1 MGMGLWIAKGMAF
14 SLGFPVRTWLLAC
27 ALAAI
32 TARAAGPS
40 ADAIA
45 RLPKPSDRIVDF
57 TRDVQPILES
67 SCIKC
72 HGRGKS
78 KGGWR
83 MDDRASALAPADS
96 GVAIVPGKSS
106 ESRLVH
112 LVAGTDPD
120 DVMPQKGTRLTAEQV
135 GVLRAWIDQGVA
147 WPQDKSFGRIPA
159 NNLVPRTVA
168 LPKGVHGNP
177 LDHWLAAYARRENV
191 KLGSA
196 VDDRTYARR
205 VFYDLV
211 GVPPT
216 EEEWARFQ
224 KDPAGKRRERL
235 VERLLSDR
243 QRYAQHWLTF
253 WNDLLRND
261 YKGTGYIDGGRKPIH
276 KWLYAALRDNKPYDQ
291 FVRELVNPRPE
302 AEGFTKGIV
311 WRGVV
316 NASMTPPMQAAQNVA
331 QVFMGV
337 NLKCASCHDSFIDD
351 WQLSDCYGLAG
362 IYADGPLPMVQCDK
376 PTGKVA
382 ALRFLFPELGSVD
395 AAAPR
400 SNRLEQVA
408 RIITQPSNGRLSRT
422 IVNRLWARLIGR
434 GLVEPLDVMQN
445 PAWDAD
451 TLDWLAEDLVAHGW
465 DLQRTIG
472 LIVTSRAYALPSV
485 DEPPKAGERYVF
497 HGPMLRRLTAEQ
509 FRDTLGL
516 VTGEWFERPEGDL
529 APLLAQA
536 PAAPGAPAAAGKQGG
551 SPLPDAFWIWSAA
564 HGASGVPPGTNWLR
578 RVVVLPTVPSEA
590 VVHVHADNAARVFLN
605 GKRIQGTDA
614 GDWSQ
619 PGVYHLKDGW
629 RAGTNV
635 IGIEAING
643 GDGPNPAG
651 VLAYARIR
659 MAAGNAPGPR
669 KDGSKEPPAAA
680 VIHDVATDGRWEAR
694 TDRPGGWDGDGWKA
708 ASVLGPEGMGPW
720 SLPAGIARRVEGAPV
735 VGQARAALVS
745 ADPLLMALG
754 RPNREQITTVRPS
767 QATTLQALELTN
779 GDTLAR
785 LLKKGAERLVAQG
798 TNGRALAEHVFGR
811 ALVRPPTRTE
821 RALSEELLGKS
832 PTPEAVEDY
841 LWSMAMLPEFQFIR

>member
-1 MGMGLWIAKGMAF
+1 MGFWGMA
-14 SLGFPVRTWLLAC
+14 GTGHG
-27 ALAAI
+27 
-32 TARAAGPS
+32 AGPS
-40 ADAIA
+40 ADAMA
-45 RLPKPSDRIVDF
+45 RLPAPASRKVDF
-57 TRDVQPILES
+57 VRDVQPVLEA

-72 HGRGKS
+72 HGRGKA

-83 MDDRASALAPADS
+83 MDTRETALAPADS
-96 GVAIVPGKSS
+96 GVAIVPGQGA

-120 DVMPQKGTRLTAEQV
+120 DVMPQKGKRLTAEEV

-147 WPQDKSFGRIPA
+147 WPKAVGFGRIPA
-159 NNLVPRTVA
+159 NNLEPRPVA
-168 LPKGVHGNP
+168 LPKGGGDHP
-177 LDHWLAAYARRENV
+177 LDRLVSAYAAREKV
-191 KLGSA
+191 RLGA
-196 VDDRTYARR
+196 VVDDRTYARR

-216 EEEWARFQ
+216 DAEWAAFQ
-224 KDPAGKRRERL
+224 KDPASKRRERL

-276 KWLYAALRDNKPYDQ
+276 RWLYAALRDNKPYDQ

-316 NASMTPPMQAAQNVA
+316 NASMTPPMQAAQNVS

-362 IYADGPLPMVQCDK
+362 IYADAPLPMVQCDK

-382 ALRFLFPELGSVD
+382 PLRFLFPELGSVD
-395 AAAPR
+395 ASAPR

-408 RIITQPSNGRLSRT
+408 RIITQPANGRLSRT
-422 IVNRLWARLIGR
+422 IVNRLWARMMGR

-445 PAWDAD
+445 AAWDAD
-451 TLDWLAEDLVAHGW
+451 ILDWLAEDLVAHGW
-465 DLQRTIG
+465 DLKRTLR
-472 LIVTSRAYALPSV
+472 LIATSRAYALPSV
-485 DEPPKAGERYVF
+485 DASPKAGERFVF
-497 HGPMLRRLTAEQ
+497 QGPALRRLTAEQ
-509 FRDTLGL
+509 FRDTLGA
-516 VTGEWFERPEGDL
+516 VTGEWFDRPEGDL
-529 APLLAQA
+529 SPLLVE
-536 PAAPGAPAAAGKQGG
+536 PAAPDASG
-551 SPLPDAFWIWSAA
+551 SKSPVPDAFWVWGSA
-564 HGASGVPPGTNWLR
+564 HGATGVPPGTNWLR
-578 RVVVLPTVPSEA
+578 RIVVVPSVPTEA
-590 VVHVHADNAARVFLN
+590 VLHVHADNAARVFLN
-605 GKRIQGTDA
+605 GKRVRGSDA

-619 PGVYHLKDGW
+619 AGVYFLRDGW

-635 IGIEAING
+635 LGIEAVNG
-643 GDGPNPAG
+643 GDGANPAG
-651 VLAYARIR
+651 VLAYVRIR
-659 MAAGNAPGPR
+659 MASAAGKESLRKAGEDASRGNA
-669 KDGSKEPPAAA
+669 
-680 VIHDVATDGRWEAR
+680 HDVATDGRWEAR
-694 TDRPGGWDGDGWKA
+694 TDGPNGWEGEGWKA

-720 SLPAGIARRVEGAPV
+720 SLTGGIARRVEGTPLA
-735 VGQARAALVS
+735 GQARAALVS
-745 ADPLLMALG
+745 ADPLLMAMG
-754 RPNREQITTVRPS
+754 RPNREQVTTVRPS

-785 LLKKGAERLVAQG
+785 LLKKGAERLSARG
-798 TNGRALAEHVFGR
+798 TNGRVLADQVFGR
-811 ALVRPPTRTE
+811 ALVRPPTSRE
-821 RALSEELLGKS
+821 RALSEALLGKQ
-832 PTPEAVEDY
+832 PTPEAVEDF